1 MLTQIVFV
9 IIAYLLGSIPFGYL
23 LVKYVFTKGEDVR
36 RIGSGATGA
45 TNVTRRA
52 GRVAGLL
59 TYLLDVAKGAASV
72 FLIKQVTDDYFWI
85 GAAAIAA
92 VVGHIFPVF
101 LRFRGGKGVAAGMGA
116 YMLIAPYAVLAAFAL
131 FAVVV
136 YFTRYMSLGSIIGA
150 ASIPVWTAIFY
161 GWLPHSPS
169 PHLTAMIVTAIA
181 LGALIVAKHHDNIGR
196 LIRGTESKFGERVS
210 SSKPDR
216 TAITGGRG

>member
-23 LVKYVFTKGEDVR
+23 LVKYVFTEGEDVR
-36 RIGSGATGA
+36 RVGSGGTGA

-52 GRVAGLL
+52 GRLAGVL
-59 TYLLDVAKGAASV
+59 TYLFDVAKGAAAV
-72 FLIKQVTDDYFWI
+72 FLMKQVTDDYFWI

-116 YMLIAPYAVLAAFAL
+116 YLLIAPYAVLAAFAL
-131 FAVVV
+131 FIVIV

-150 ASIPVWTAIFY
+150 VSLAIWTLTFY
-161 GWLPHSPS
+161 GWLTPAPS
-169 PHLTAMIVTAIA
+169 PHLKAMVVTAIVLAA
-181 LGALIVAKHHDNIGR
+181 LVVAKHHENIGR

-210 SSKPDR
+210 AAGPVSEGHS
-216 TAITGGRG
+216 

>member
-23 LVKYVFTKGEDVR
+23 LVKYVFTEGEDVR

-52 GRVAGLL
+52 GRMAGLL
-59 TYLLDVAKGAASV
+59 TYLFDVAKGAASV
-72 FLIKQVTDDYFWI
+72 LLIKQVTGDYFWI
-85 GAAAIAA
+85 GAAAIA
-92 VVGHIFPVF
+92 VVLGHIFPVF

-131 FAVVV
+131 FAVTV

-150 ASIPVWTAIFY
+150 VSLPVWTLIFY
-161 GWLPHSPS
+161 GLLRESPS
-169 PHLTAMIVTAIA
+169 PHLKAMIVTAIA
-181 LGALIVAKHHDNIGR
+181 LGALIVAKHRENIGR
-196 LIRGTESKFGERVS
+196 LRRGTESKFGERVTAA
-210 SSKPDR
+210 KPDR
-216 TAITGGRG
+216 TAISGGQG